1 MTDLTEASAAELAR
15 GVRAGDLSPV
25 KVVEAHL
32 DRIEELDDGIN
43 AFVTLCAEEAREAAR
58 EVERAIERGEDPGP
72 LAGVPVAVKDLENV
86 AGVRTT
92 FGSKPLA
99 DTVAEESELFVER
112 LREAGAVVLGKT
124 NTPEFG
130 HKGTTDN
137 LVAGATGTPFD
148 PSRNAGGSSGGSAA
162 AVAARMA
169 PIAQGSDGGGSIRI
183 PSAWCGV
190 YGLKP
195 TYRRIPRPSE
205 PDAFTHTPFS
215 QLGPHARTV
224 EDAALMLEVMAGPEP
239 GAGSGDPLVA
249 PDDGAD
255 YLGALDRDVSELR
268 VAYCPDLGVFPLDER
283 VRAVVDD
290 AAGAFEDAGATVER
304 VESVF
309 EHSHTALYDSW
320 TTGWEVKFGALA
332 ENLEE
337 SAGVDYLGADRDE
350 TTPAFVDAIERGHE
364 ISGVAYKRADNV
376 RTSAFLAVQDL
387 LSEYDLLASATL
399 AVPPVEN
406 RDDGNTVGP
415 SEVDG
420 EPVDPLVGWCLTYP
434 FNMTGHPAA
443 SLPAGLDE
451 DGLPVG
457 LQLVGRR
464 FEDETVLAASAAFER
479 ERPWHDTYDTV

>member
-1 MTDLTEASAAELAR
+1 MTDICSASATELAR
-15 GVRAGDLSPV
+15 WVRDGTVSPV
-25 KVVEAHL
+25 EVLEAHL

-43 AFVTLCAEEAREAAR
+43 AFVTVTAEEAREEAAAI
-58 EVERAIERGEDPGP
+58 ERAVERGEDPGR

-92 FGSKPLA
+92 FGSKPLE
-99 DTVAEESELFVER
+99 DTVAEETALFVER
-112 LREAGAVVLGKT
+112 LRDAGAVVLGKT

-137 LVAGATGTPFD
+137 LVTGATGTPFD

-169 PIAQGSDGGGSIRI
+169 PIAQGSDGGGSVRI

-205 PDAFTHTPFS
+205 PDAFSHTPFS

-224 EDAALMLEVMAGPEP
+224 EDAALMLDVMAGP
-239 GAGSGDPLVA
+239 GSGDPFVA
-249 PDDGAD
+249 PEDGAD
-255 YLGALDRDVSELR
+255 YLGALERDVSDLR
-268 VAYCPDLGVFPLDER
+268 VAYCPDLGTFPLDER
-283 VRAVVDD
+283 VRDVVDD
-290 AAGAFEDAGATVER
+290 AVGAFEACGATVER
-304 VESVF
+304 VDSVF
-309 EHSHTALYDSW
+309 EHTYRELRESWMTGFFVSFAALS
-320 TTGWEVKFGALA
+320 A
-332 ENLEE
+332 NLRE
-337 SAGVDYLGADRDE
+337 SEGVDYLGTDRED
-350 TTPAFVDAIERGHE
+350 TTPAFVEAIEMGNE
-364 ISGVAYKRADNV
+364 TSAVEYKRADNV
-376 RTSAFLAVQDL
+376 RTSALLAVQEL
-387 LSEYDLLASATL
+387 LEEYDLLASATL

-406 RDDGNTVGP
+406 REDGNTVGP
-415 SEVDG
+415 TEIDG

-434 FNMTGHPAA
+434 FNMTGHPSA
-443 SLPAGLDE
+443 SVPAGLDD

-457 LQLVGRR
+457 LQLTGRR

-479 ERPWHDTYDTV
+479 ERPWHDAYDAV

>member
-1 MTDLTEASAAELAR
+1 MTDLRSASAAELGR
-15 GVRAGDLSPV
+15 WVRDGTVSPTDV
-25 KVVEAHL
+25 LEAHL
-32 DRIEELDDGIN
+32 DRIDAMDDEVN
-43 AFVTLCAEEAREAAR
+43 AFVTVTAEMAREEAAA
-58 EVERAIERGEDPGP
+58 VERAVERGEDPGP

-86 AGVRTT
+86 VGVRTT

-99 DTVAEESELFVER
+99 ETEAEETALFVER
-112 LREAGAVVLGKT
+112 LREAGAVVIGKT

-169 PIAQGSDGGGSIRI
+169 PIAQGSDGGGSVRI

-205 PDAFTHTPFS
+205 PDAFSHTPFS

-224 EDAALMLEVMAGPEP
+224 EDAALMFDVMVGPGP
-239 GAGSGDPLVA
+239 GDPFVA

-255 YLGALDRDVSELR
+255 YLGALERDVSDLR
-268 VAYCPDLGVFPLDER
+268 VAYCPDLGTFPLDER
-283 VRAVVDD
+283 VRDVVDD
-290 AAGAFEDAGATVER
+290 AVGAFEDAGATVER
-304 VESVF
+304 VDSVF
-309 EHSHTALYDSW
+309 EHSHTELYDSW
-320 TTGWEVKFGALA
+320 MTGWLVKFGALA
-332 ENLEE
+332 ENLRE
-337 SAGVDYLGADRDE
+337 SEGIDYLGTDRED
-350 TTPAFVDAIERGHE
+350 TTPAFADAIETGND

-387 LSEYDLLASATL
+387 FEEYDLLASATL

-415 SEVDG
+415 TEIDG

-434 FNMTGHPAA
+434 FNMTGHPSA
-443 SLPAGLDE
+443 SIPAGLDD

-457 LQLVGRR
+457 LQLTGRR

-479 ERPWHDTYDTV
+479 ERPWHDAYDAI

>member
-1 MTDLTEASAAELAR
+1 MTDLCAVSAAELAR
-15 GVRAGDLSPV
+15 RVRAGDVSPV
-25 KVVEAHL
+25 AVLDAHL
-32 DRIEELDDGIN
+32 DRIEALDDGIN
-43 AFVTLCAEEAREAAR
+43 AFVTLRAEEAREAAR
-58 EVERAIERGEDPGP
+58 EIERAVERGEDPGP

-86 AGVRTT
+86 AGTRTT

-99 DTVAEESELFVER
+99 DTVPGESALFVDR
-112 LREAGAVVLGKT
+112 LRDAGAVVIGKT

-162 AVAARMA
+162 AVAARMT
-169 PIAQGSDGGGSIRI
+169 PIAQGSDGGGSVRI

-205 PDAFTHTPFS
+205 PDAFSHTPFS

-224 EDAALMLEVMAGPEP
+224 EDAALMLDVLAGPGP
-239 GAGSGDPLVA
+239 GDPFVA

-255 YLGALDRDVSELR
+255 YLGALDRDASDLR
-268 VAYCPDLGVFPLDER
+268 VAYCPDLGVFPVEDR
-283 VRAVVDD
+283 VRRVVDE
-290 AAGAFEDAGATVER
+290 AVGAFEEAGATVER
-304 VESVF
+304 VGTVF
-309 EHSHTALYDSW
+309 EHSHTELYDSW
-320 TTGWEVKFGALA
+320 MTGWLVKFGALA
-332 ENLEE
+332 ENLRE
-337 SAGVDYLGADRDE
+337 SEGVDYLGADRAD
-350 TTPAFVDAIERGHE
+350 TTPAFADAIERGNE

-376 RTSAFLAVQDL
+376 RTSAFLAVQGL
-387 LSEYDLLASATL
+387 FEEYDLLASATL

-406 RDDGNTVGP
+406 RDDGNTLGP

-420 EPVDPLVGWCLTYP
+420 EPVDPAVGWCLTYP

-443 SLPAGLDE
+443 SLPAGLDDE
-451 DGLPVG
+451 GLPVG

-464 FEDETVLAASAAFER
+464 FADETVFAASAAFER
-479 ERPWHDTYDTV
+479 ERPWGDSYDAI

>member
-1 MTDLTEASAAELAR
+1 MTDLTEASAVELAR

-25 KVVEAHL
+25 EVVDAHL
-32 DRIEELDDGIN
+32 DRIEALDDGIN
-43 AFVTLCAEEAREAAR
+43 AFVTVTAEAAREAAR
-58 EVERAIERGEDPGP
+58 EVERAVERGEDPGP

-99 DTVAEESELFVER
+99 DTVAEESALFVER
-112 LREAGAVVLGKT
+112 LREAGAVVVGKT

-137 LVAGATGTPFD
+137 LVVGATGTPFD

-162 AVAARMA
+162 AVAAGMT
-169 PIAQGSDGGGSIRI
+169 PIAQGSDGGGSVRI

-205 PDAFTHTPFS
+205 PDAFSHTPFS

-224 EDAALMLEVMAGPEP
+224 EDAALMTDVLAGPGP
-239 GAGSGDPLVA
+239 GDPFVA

-255 YLGALDRDVSELR
+255 YLAALDRDVSDLR
-268 VAYCPDLGVFPLDER
+268 VAYCPDLGVFPLDGR
-283 VRAVVDD
+283 VRAVVDE
-290 AAGAFEDAGATVER
+290 AVGAFEAAGATVER
-304 VESVF
+304 VERVF
-309 EHSHTALYDSW
+309 EHSHTELYRSW
-320 TTGWEVKFGALA
+320 ETGWLVKFGALA
-332 ENLEE
+332 ENLRE
-337 SAGVDYLGADRDE
+337 SEGVDYLGTDRAD
-350 TTPAFVDAIERGHE
+350 TTPAFADGIERGNE

-376 RTSAFLAVQDL
+376 RTSAFLSVQEL
-387 LSEYDLLASATL
+387 LEEYDLLASATL

-406 RDDGNTVGP
+406 RDDGNTLGP
-415 SEVDG
+415 AEIDG
-420 EPVDPLVGWCLTYP
+420 EPVDPAVGWCLTYP

-443 SLPAGLDE
+443 SLPAGLDD

-479 ERPWHDTYDTV
+479 ERPWLDEYEAI

>member
-1 MTDLTEASAAELAR
+1 MTDLTEVSAAELAR

-25 KVVEAHL
+25 EVLDAHVE
-32 DRIEELDDGIN
+32 RIERLDDEIN
-43 AFVTLCAEEAREAAR
+43 AFVTLTAESAREAAR
-58 EVERAIERGEDPGP
+58 EIERAVEAGEDPGP

-99 DTVAEESELFVER
+99 DTVAEESALFVER

-162 AVAARMA
+162 AVAAGMA
-169 PIAQGSDGGGSIRI
+169 PIAQGSDGGGSVRI

-205 PDAFTHTPFS
+205 PDAFSHTPFS

-224 EDAALMLEVMAGPEP
+224 EDAALMLDVLAGPGP
-239 GAGSGDPLVA
+239 GDPLVA

-255 YLGALDRDVSELR
+255 YLGALGRDVSDLR

-290 AAGAFEDAGATVER
+290 AVEAFEECGATVER
-304 VESVF
+304 VERVF
-309 EHSHTALYDSW
+309 EHSHTELYDSW
-320 TTGWEVKFGALA
+320 MTGWLVKFGALA
-332 ENLEE
+332 ENLRE
-337 SAGVDYLGADRDE
+337 SEGVDYLGTDRED
-350 TTPAFVDAIERGHE
+350 TTPAFADAIEAGNE
-364 ISGVAYKRADNV
+364 VSGITYKRADNV
-376 RTSAFLAVQDL
+376 RTSAFLSVQDL
-387 LSEYDLLASATL
+387 LEEYDLLASATL

-406 RDDGNTVGP
+406 RDDGNTLGP
-415 SEVDG
+415 TEIDG
-420 EPVDPLVGWCLTYP
+420 EPVDPAVGWCLTYP
-434 FNMTGHPAA
+434 FNMTGHPVA
-443 SLPAGLDE
+443 SIPAGLDE

-457 LQLVGRR
+457 LQLAGRR
-464 FEDETVLAASAAFER
+464 FEDETVLAASAAFES
-479 ERPWHDTYDTV
+479 ERPWHDTYDAT